1 MTFFSLP
8 VKGDSIKPIH
18 ILVLGVCAL
27 LAQAI
32 FLREVISFFTGT
44 ELVVGILIAAW
55 LFWVGAG
62 GIYGGRIVAPA
73 ARQDRTVFVWL
84 AIAVACLLPLTTVAI
99 RIGRSILVRPPG
111 ELPKLAPSLLFS
123 IFVIAP
129 FGLIYGTL
137 YNVASRLVAEPMKGL
152 PGGIARVY
160 IWEAAGT
167 LAGAVLFS
175 VVLLPL
181 ISQLQAAFAVAFVVI
196 AAVLVS
202 VPHTLGFVWRL
213 AVTILIG
220 IAIVLSAAR
229 IDRWSIEAVYPGY
242 TIERYLS
249 SRYGEIVAL
258 STEGLLSF
266 FSGGGRLFSVPEP
279 EVAEEVVHIPM
290 LLHPQPR
297 RVLLI
302 GGSLGGG
309 WEEAVKH
316 PSLEHLDCLELDGRL
331 LALAIDLVP
340 EGTAGDRNGP
350 GVRTDRKCAVRFV
363 IGDGRFHLTGGPE
376 PYDIIIVRTPPP
388 VNMQWNRYYTR
399 EFFDLAKRSLRP
411 GGVLA
416 FTHPSSENFL
426 SPSLTRVLRSIELT
440 LEGVFTEVLLL
451 PGSTTHF
458 IAGNERLSRGA
469 ILTRLIERGIETR
482 YINEDFLPFRFSPE
496 RVDFLNSSLEGA
508 GAVGINTDARPMLT
522 FYELLHEGRRAG
534 SSIIGVFEALIGL
547 PPVMPALA
555 LFGVILVFGLVVRGG
570 AAARM
575 SIWMVGFGSFLF
587 QLVVL
592 LAYQSFSGHLYH
604 AIVILTALFMA
615 GAAAGAFLSHRA
627 SDRLRHY
634 HLRMIHL
641 SFIGLTLL
649 LIGWFHALR
658 PLGPSL
664 LPGSVVFMVFSGLC
678 GFLTGAYYPVVV
690 RMALPREPGAV
701 PAVFYAWDLFGAC
714 AAGLLGGIVLFPITG
729 VTGTA
734 LLVSGIHALAGVL
747 VVGRW

>member
-1 MTFFSLP
+1 
-8 VKGDSIKPIH
+8 VKGYSIKPVH

-27 LAQAI
+27 LAQAM

-44 ELVVGILIAAW
+44 EMVVGILIAAW

-73 ARQDRTVFVWL
+73 ARRDRTVFMWL
-84 AIAVACLLPLTTVAI
+84 AVAVACLLPSTTVAI
-99 RIGRSILVRPPG
+99 RIGRSMLVRPPG
-111 ELPKLAPSLLFS
+111 ELPPLAPALVFS
-123 IFVIAP
+123 VLVIAP

-137 YNVASRLVAEPMKGL
+137 YNVASRLVADPVKGL
-152 PGGIARVY
+152 PGGISRVY
-160 IWEAAGT
+160 IWEASGT
-167 LAGAVLFS
+167 LTGAVLFS

-181 ISQLQAAFAVAFVVI
+181 ISQLQAAFAVAFIVI
-196 AAVLVS
+196 AVVLLS
-202 VPHTLGFVWRL
+202 VPRTKRFVWRL
-213 AVTILIG
+213 AVTVLMG

-229 IDRWSIEAVYPGY
+229 IDRWSIGAVYPGY

-249 SRYGEIVAL
+249 SRYGEVVAL

-279 EVAEEVVHIPM
+279 EVAEEIVHIPM
-290 LLHPQPR
+290 LLHPRPQ

-331 LALAIDLVP
+331 LSLAIDLVP
-340 EGTAGDRNGP
+340 EGAAGDGP
-350 GVRTDRKCAVRFV
+350 GARAGRKCDVRFV
-363 IGDGRFHLTGGPE
+363 VADGRFHLTGGPE
-376 PYDIIIVRTPPP
+376 PYDVIIVRTPPP

-399 EFFDLAKRSLRP
+399 EFFDLARRSLRP

-426 SPSLTRVLRSIELT
+426 SPSLVRLLRSIKLT
-440 LEGVFTEVLLL
+440 LEGVFEEVILL
-451 PGSTTHF
+451 PGPTTHF
-458 IAGNERLSRGA
+458 IAGGEPLSGDVFLARLEA
-469 ILTRLIERGIETR
+469 RGIETR

-496 RVDFLNSSLEGA
+496 RIDFLRSSVEGA
-508 GAVGINTDARPMLT
+508 DEVDINTDARPMLT
-522 FYELLHEGRRAG
+522 FYELLLEGQRTG
-534 SSIIGVFEALIGL
+534 SSIIGVFGALIGL
-547 PPVMPALA
+547 PPFLPAVI
-555 LFGVILVFGLVVRGG
+555 LFGVIFVIGLVVRGG
-570 AAARM
+570 AAARL
-575 SIWMVGFGSFLF
+575 SIWAVGFGSFLF

-592 LAYQSFSGHLYH
+592 LAYQSYSGHLYH

-615 GAAAGAFLSHRA
+615 GAAFGAFLSHRA
-627 SDRLRHY
+627 SDRLRHR

-649 LIGWFHALR
+649 LIGWFHALST
-658 PLGPSL
+658 LGPPL
-664 LPGSVVFMVFSGLC
+664 IPGSIVFMVFSVLC

-690 RMALPREPGAV
+690 RMALPQERRAV

-714 AAGLLGGIVLFPITG
+714 AAGFIGGIVLFPITG
-729 VTGTA
+729 ITGTA

-747 VVGRW
+747 LVGRW